1 MQAKEFAKRG
11 AIVVVTGRNA
21 EVVTKVAEECT
32 SLSPNGAEA
41 FPFVA
46 DVTKTESL
54 SALVDVVI
62 AKHGHLDVLVNNA
75 GG

>member
-1 MQAKEFAKRG
+1 MV
-11 AIVVVTGRNA
+11 ITGRNA
-21 EVVTKVAEECT
+21 EVVAKVAGECT

-41 FPFVA
+41 FSYVA

-54 SALVDVVI
+54 RALVDAVI
-62 AKHGHLDVLVNNA
+62 ARFGHLDVLVNNA